1 MRSLRWTSA
10 LAFAALV
17 LASLSGPSPAA
28 QKSWNVPRWPQD
40 TDRLSVM
47 TYNVEGLP
55 FPIALNRTGALQ
67 QIGLRLAGL
76 RRQGRQP
83 HVVLLQEAFTPEAK
97 EIAAL
102 SGYRFIAVGP
112 GVTRSNAS
120 SASAMSDSYR
130 AGTNWRKGEGVGKW
144 VDSGLLVLSDFP
156 IVATSSMTFADDAC
170 AGYDCLASKG
180 VLLTWIKVP
189 GQHDPIAIA
198 DTHMNSRHATGVSSA
213 RADAAFAEQLR
224 EARRFLAAQI
234 PQGAS
239 AVFGGDFNIGHVSQR
254 IAGVGATPPLLGTT
268 AEATAQIRSASPVSS
283 VDQDFRD
290 IVKRAKDKQF
300 YRAGAGKTLGLK
312 TVEVPFGISGGGYDL
327 SDHLGYTASY
337 ALR

>member
-1 MRSLRWTSA
+1 MRWTSA
-10 LAFAALV
+10 LAFSALV

-28 QKSWNVPRWPQD
+28 QKSWSAPLSPHD
-40 TDRLSVM
+40 ADRLSVM

-83 HVVLLQEAFTPEAK
+83 DVVLLQEAFTPEAK

-112 GVTRSNAS
+112 RANGSEAAS
-120 SASAMSDSYR
+120 ALAMSDNYR
-130 AGTNWRKGEGVGKW
+130 AGADWRKGEGVGKW

-189 GQHDPIAIA
+189 GQQDPIAIA
-198 DTHMNSRHATGVSSA
+198 DTHMNSRHATGVSNA

-224 EARRFLAAQI
+224 EARRFLAAKI
-234 PQGAS
+234 PPRAS

-254 IAGVGATPPLLGTT
+254 IAEVGATPPLLGAA
-268 AEATAQIRSASPVSS
+268 AEATAQIRSTIPAAV
-283 VDQDFRD
+283 VDRNFRD
-290 IVKRAKDKQF
+290 VVKRAKDKQF
-300 YRAGAGKTLGLK
+300 YRAGAGRILGLK
-312 TVEVPFGISGGGYDL
+312 AVEVPFGISGGGYYL
-327 SDHLGYTASY
+327 SDHLGYVASY
-337 ALR
+337 AMR